1 MRVKISYTVDIEEV
15 ERKVAEIIS
24 SAVDDIDFANEE
36 TMRVRIDL
44 TTKVGDIESK
54 ANMLDKI
61 RLKLASADQVL
72 EDCYLI
78 LEGLR
83 QAKKQ
88 IEEQQ
93 NEIQDG

>member
-1 MRVKISYTVDIEEV
+1 MI
-15 ERKVAEIIS
+15 
-24 SAVDDIDFANEE
+24 
-36 TMRVRIDL
+36 RIDL

>member
-15 ERKVAEIIS
+15 EKKVAEIIS
-24 SAVDDIDFANEE
+24 NAIDDIEFSNQEA
-36 TMRVRIDL
+36 MRIRLDL
-44 TTKVGDIESK
+44 STKVGDVESK
-54 ANMLDKI
+54 VNMLEQI

-83 QAKKQ
+83 QARIQ
-88 IEEQQ
+88 LEEHQ

>member
-61 RLKLASADQVL
+61 RLKLAAADQVL

>member
-15 ERKVAEIIS
+15 EKKVAEIIS
-24 SAVDDIDFANEE
+24 NAIDDIEFANQEA
-36 TMRVRIDL
+36 MRIRLDL
-44 TTKVGDIESK
+44 STKVGDVESK
-54 ANMLDKI
+54 VNMLEEI

-83 QAKKQ
+83 QARIQ
-88 IEEQQ
+88 LEEHQ